1 MVTSLSH
8 QLKTGFSVCRFYQ
21 LDIHWTC
28 FCVVFLRPMLGD
40 FFAPSTLKNS
50 IFECWLEKIDYSR
63 NGKLPFG
70 EVKICGLCLQAGND
84 RVARFFRT
92 SKVFFNA
99 IRHESSKLIRKLR
112 NFSAF
117 QQRPGTF
124 LWFFSEIFYST
135 PPHSEQQPDIEVE
148 QSRLEQEVKYMF
160 TSGYKFQINSL
171 LALND

>member
-70 EVKICGLCLQAGND
+70 EVKFVVSVSASGKRSRRKIFSDFKSVFQCNPPRELQIDKKIKKFLG
-84 RVARFFRT
+84 
-92 SKVFFNA
+92 
-99 IRHESSKLIRKLR
+99 I
-112 NFSAF
+112 SAKSWHIF
-117 QQRPGTF
+117 VIF
-124 LWFFSEIFYST
+124 LWDFLLNSSTLWTAARHRGGAVAARARSEIYV
-135 PPHSEQQPDIEVE
+135 H
-148 QSRLEQEVKYMF
+148 KW
-160 TSGYKFQINSL
+160 K
-171 LALND
+171 